1 MDYIRISEYIYK
13 LGKEY
18 GILEAE
24 LEEAKCEISQRV
36 TTIDSLKTEN
46 AALRKKL
53 EKVVE
58 A

>member
-1 MDYIRISEYIYK
+1 MDYIRITEYIYE

-18 GILEAE
+18 GSLEAE
-24 LEEAKCEISQRV
+24 LDKAKDYISQQGI
-36 TTIDSLKTEN
+36 TIGSLKTEN

-53 EKVVE
+53 EKSEE